1 MIYRWLY
8 KLWRYFWITVAVVL
22 LTAFCILT
30 ATVLILQLP
39 QTREFMKDEVVDRF
53 NEQYEGTLEIENV
66 SGFLPLKA
74 EVTNGRIFAPSDTL
88 NPVLSFGR
96 AEATFDWWELI
107 QQNITISSFE
117 LYEPSIVLNRTDGVF
132 NFGQAVREKEEFRS
146 KNLLETGEPV
156 LVGELNIFAPNLNII
171 NGTVQVEESINIPE
185 GLEIR
190 TPFSFRE
197 VNASLFIEITDSQI
211 FADILNINATIP
223 DSDYEYITTSGQVY
237 SDDRFFELNSF
248 RIRTG
253 LGQLQ
258 FGLEATPVNL
268 FGNSPAE
275 QFRNADI
282 TAEFRNSTLST
293 PFIRRYFPDYPD
305 FEQELSFELIAEGN
319 RDEFFIDRFQA
330 SVDESFLTFS
340 GVGRD
345 LLTDDLSYDI
355 QLENLVLHPDNLTFA
370 LLPYLPETDLSR
382 YDITTFRGDLNGSK
396 TELRSE
402 LSMETGLGGLNL
414 NASVQLPAG
423 QKTAYEFSI
432 EADSLTLSPFLRD
445 TVQTTMLTGLISG
458 SGMGITDSPEYSLT
472 VNLDESVLAGHTLRQ
487 LEGSVD
493 YSQNRYDYTLS
504 ARDIF
509 SSVRSSGFYSNN
521 DSRHHLFAE
530 TIFDNLNLLPY
541 TEFFDGQET
550 DLNGSFTANIMGSS
564 FEDIWGRINLEMN
577 PSAIGP
583 NRLRAHQLYADI
595 NQPDPR
601 DKTLRFTSSFFD
613 GEISG
618 TLSPSLLIEAMHYW
632 GRYLEQRIN
641 EEILLSDNFS
651 FNLARA
657 AGSPQSEEIADVDL
671 DLMITLKDINLL
683 RNYLPALPETQSS
696 SRLSASLTANTNRLQ
711 LSGNLFDESLTVE
724 NARFENLN
732 SSLTLNLRH
741 DRPLRAFSLIDFQVN
756 ASSASVSDMNFT
768 ESFLNLTTRN
778 DFIELEQQLVRSD
791 SISVRSSIT
800 GVLSEN
806 LIELQIDR
814 FDFGSEE
821 YSWATQ
827 GSPLLQFRDNNTLT
841 VTDMIL
847 TSDEDLIEISGT
859 LSPDPEDA
867 VQYRVSNLDLSRIS
881 NLIGARVSFSGFM
894 NGEFT
899 TRSLTQIPSVQGNIQ
914 VEETRLNG
922 RLVGDLSLNSVLNS
936 EEQRFDT
943 DIRIFTDPDKYSGY
957 IRSNDGIGQDIRLN
971 GYFRLPDDA
980 NSEEDLYYFDA
991 DLREIDMWIVPVI
1004 TPNIIT
1010 DMEGNANGSGFI
1022 RGNRDDFDF
1031 EATFTVADVYG
1042 VPAFTN
1048 VEYMVDGLIEFN
1060 KTEGLLFRSLELT
1073 DNFGGTGELTGQ
1085 VDLDNFSPTTYID
1098 LNLELNNLQFMN
1110 NPYDPDIPFYGELYG
1125 TGEAQITG
1133 TNFSPYIRTLSAVTL
1148 SQNSRISIPL
1158 EEQTEFEQD
1167 RRFIQFVDSFD
1178 EALQRRASGSG
1189 GTGNGDG
1196 EEIPDDLTFAE
1207 RFTMDLQ
1214 FTAPN
1219 PLNVDLIFD
1228 RVTNE
1233 VLSANGTGQISLRLE
1248 DQDVSMFGRFNIE
1261 GGDYQF
1267 VSGDIFTRRFT
1278 LQEGGAISWQGDLID
1293 ASLNVTAVY
1302 RARPSISSLLGSTG
1316 TQQVGQRI
1324 PVELVLQIGGTI
1336 SAVENNFFFRVPT
1349 GIEGTL
1355 DPALA
1360 TQINSLN
1367 QNEEEK
1373 LIQATSILLSGNFL
1387 PSSQAQGLGLEGIS
1401 GTAAVVNPLLTSQ
1414 VINPLLSNQINS
1426 LLRSDITFD
1435 IDLNLTAFDE
1445 VDLGVAL
1452 RLFDDRVILRR
1463 EGQIT
1468 GEQGDIGDLGATYRI
1483 NRTFSITAF
1492 HRQDPT
1498 LIAREGNAASGNTQT
1513 QEMNGVGLEARFQF
1527 NTWKDFGRN
1536 ISESIRKFFGI
1547 QRKEETEDETGDST
1561 GNSAAIN

>member
-1 MIYRWLY
+1 MGVL
-8 KLWRYFWITVAVVL
+8 L

-39 QTREFMKDEVVDRF
+39 QTREYMKNEVVNRY
-53 NEQYEGTLEIENV
+53 NEQYEGTLEIDSV
-66 SGFLPLKA
+66 GGFLPFKA
-74 EVTNGRIFAPSDTL
+74 EVTNGRIFAPSDSL
-88 NPVLSFGR
+88 NPVLFFSR
-96 AEATFDWWELI
+96 AEATFDWWELL

-146 KNLLETGEPV
+146 GSLLETGEPV
-156 LVGELNIFAPNLNII
+156 LISELNIFAPNLNII
-171 NGTVQVEESINIPE
+171 NGTVEIEESINIPE
-185 GLEIR
+185 GFEIR
-190 TPFSFRE
+190 TPFSFRN

-211 FADILNINATIP
+211 FADILNINALIP
-223 DSDYEYITTSGQVY
+223 NSDYNFLTTSGQFY
-237 SDDRFFELNSF
+237 SDNQFFELNSF
-248 RIRTG
+248 RISTG

-268 FGNSPAE
+268 FGSNLAE

-282 TAEFRNSTLST
+282 SAEFRNSTLST
-293 PFIRRYFPDYPD
+293 PFIRRYFPGYPD
-305 FEQELSFELIAEGN
+305 FEQVLSFELIAEGN
-319 RDEFFIDRFQA
+319 SNEFFIDRFQA
-330 SVDESFLTFS
+330 AIDESFLTFS
-340 GVGRD
+340 GIGRD
-345 LLTDDLSYDI
+345 LLTDDISYNI
-355 QLENLVLHPDNLTFA
+355 QLENLVLHPDDINFA
-370 LLPYLPETDLSR
+370 LLPYFPDTDLAQ
-382 YDITTFRGDLNGSK
+382 YGITIFRGDLSGTR
-396 TELRSE
+396 TELRSGIN
-402 LSMETGLGGLNL
+402 MATDLGGLNL
-414 NASVQLPAG
+414 DATFQLPPDN
-423 QKTAYEFSI
+423 KPSYEFTV
-432 EADSLTLSPFLRD
+432 ETDSLTLSPFFRD
-445 TVQTTMLTGLISG
+445 SVRTTRLTGRISG
-458 SGMGITDSPEYSLT
+458 SGIGITDSPELSLA
-472 VNLDESVLAGHTLRQ
+472 VDLDETILAGHSLRELQ
-487 LEGSVD
+487 GSID
-493 YSQNRYDYTLS
+493 YSENRYDYTLS
-504 ARDIF
+504 ARDPA
-509 SSVRSSGFYSNN
+509 SYLRSSGYYSK
-521 DSRHHLFAE
+521 SGEQHHLYSEAF
-530 TIFDNLNLLPY
+530 FDNLDLLPY
-541 TEFFDGQET
+541 TGFFDDRQT
-550 DLNGSFTANIMGSS
+550 DLNGSFTANIRGSS
-564 FEDIWGRINLEMN
+564 FEDIWGRISLEMD
-577 PSAIGP
+577 SSTIGT
-583 NRLRAHQLYADI
+583 NQLRAHQLYADI
-595 NQPDPR
+595 NQPDPEN
-601 DKTLRFTSSFFD
+601 KTLRFTSSFFD

-618 TLSPSLLIEAMHYW
+618 TLSPSILTQAVQYW
-632 GRYLEQRIN
+632 GEYLEQRIN
-641 EEILLSDNFS
+641 EEILITNDFS
-651 FNLARA
+651 LNLARA
-657 AGSPQSEEIADVDL
+657 GGSLAQESIEDVDL
-671 DLMITLKDINLL
+671 DLQITLKDIELL
-683 RNYLPALPETQSS
+683 RNYLPALPKTQSS
-696 SRLSASLTANTNRLQ
+696 SRLSASLNANSDRLQ
-711 LSGNLFDESLTVE
+711 LSGNLFDESLLVE
-724 NARFENLN
+724 ENHFDNLN

-741 DRPLRAFSLIDFQVN
+741 DRALRAFSLIDFQVN
-756 ASSASVSDMNFT
+756 ASSASVSGMNFT
-768 ESFLNLTTRN
+768 DSFLNLTTRN
-778 DFIELEQQLVRSD
+778 DFIELDQQLVRDD
-791 SISVRSSIT
+791 SIRVRSSIT
-800 GVLSEN
+800 GVMSED

-821 YSWATQ
+821 YSWATRQ
-827 GSPLLQFRDNNTLT
+827 RPLLQFRENNSLT
-841 VTDMIL
+841 ITDLIL

-859 LSPDPEDA
+859 LSPDPDDE

-881 NLIGARVSFSGFM
+881 YLIGGRVTFSGFM

-914 VEETRLNG
+914 VEETRING

-943 DIRIFTDPDKYSGY
+943 DIRIFTDPENYSGY
-957 IRSNDGIGQDIRLN
+957 IRSNDGIGQDIRLD
-971 GYFRLPDDA
+971 GYFRLPDDVNA
-980 NSEEDLYYFDA
+980 GEELYYFDA
-991 DLREIDMWIVPVI
+991 DLREIDMWIVSVIAPNVI
-1004 TPNIIT
+1004 TE
-1010 DMEGNANGSGFI
+1010 MEGSANGSGFI

-1031 EATFTVADVYG
+1031 EATFSVSDVYG

-1048 VEYMVDGLIEFN
+1048 VEYMVDGLIDFN
-1060 KTEGLLFRSLELT
+1060 KTEGLLFRSLELA
-1073 DNFGGTGELTGQ
+1073 DNYGGTGELTGL

-1110 NPYDPDIPFYGELYG
+1110 NPYDPDIPFYGELFG
-1125 TGEAQITG
+1125 TGQAQITG

-1148 SQNSRISIPL
+1148 SPNSRISIPL

-1167 RRFIQFVDSFD
+1167 RRFIQFVDSFE
-1178 EALQRRASGSG
+1178 EALQRRTSGADGAGSG
-1189 GTGNGDG
+1189 VG
-1196 EEIPDDLTFAE
+1196 EIPDDLTFAE

-1233 VLSANGTGQISLRLE
+1233 VLSANGTGQVRLLLE
-1248 DQDVSMFGRFNIE
+1248 DQDISMFGRFNIE

-1401 GTAAVVNPLLTSQ
+1401 GTAAVVNPLITSQ

-1468 GEQGDIGDLGATYRI
+1468 GEQSDIGDLGATYRI

-1527 NTWKDFGRN
+1527 NTWKDFARN
-1536 ISESIRKFFGI
+1536 ISESIRKFLGI
-1547 QRKEETEDETGDST
+1547 QRKEESEGETGDT
-1561 GNSAAIN
+1561 FGVASATN